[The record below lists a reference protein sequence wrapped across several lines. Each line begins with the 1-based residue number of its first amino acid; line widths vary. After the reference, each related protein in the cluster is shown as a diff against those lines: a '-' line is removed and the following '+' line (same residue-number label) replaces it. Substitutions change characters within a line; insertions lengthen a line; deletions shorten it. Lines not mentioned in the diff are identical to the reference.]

1 MYHHVELHRNLRYVN
16 LVNSKINKICDVK
29 VSEDRIKYQAEVQ
42 ILPELA
48 DVVAADA
55 PAFGH
60 REHYDGYEQQNH
72 GVGDEVVVSKLDILQ
87 VHGGQ
92 EVWNNDGHAG
102 RRVNYEALQH
112 SFFIRH
118 RSPVQ
123 RITTI
128 TRISWCT
135 RHFSQISKL
144 WQIPKNSQILR

>member
-1 MYHHVELHRNLRYVN
+1 MRCAIKFDSSLLLLFDMKCRIIEKIKTSLTKSDQANNNRLCIIMLNRNLRYVN

-72 GVGDEVVVSKLDILQ
+72 GVCDEIVVSKLDIL
-87 VHGGQ
+87 
-92 EVWNNDGHAG
+92 
-102 RRVNYEALQH
+102 
-112 SFFIRH
+112 
-118 RSPVQ
+118 
-123 RITTI
+123 
-128 TRISWCT
+128 
-135 RHFSQISKL
+135 
-144 WQIPKNSQILR
+144 